1 MKLHPLFSREQIAA
15 RVRELGEL
23 VAAKLPEDNTPMV
36 AVILMKGAMWFAAD
50 LLRHLP
56 PTLRVEPVRVSSY
69 GNART
74 SSGQLTW
81 HTPCPTCNGC
91 RVLLVDD
98 VLDTGLTLQAVQE
111 ELLRKGATQ
120 VLTAVAVDKQGARR
134 TAVEADYA
142 AFRIK
147 SGFLVGYGMDC
158 AEAYRNLPY
167 IAELSADE

>member
-1 MKLHPLFSREQIAA
+1 MKLHTLFSREQIAL
-15 RVRELGEL
+15 RVRELGQQISAGLPADDTPL
-23 VAAKLPEDNTPMV
+23 VAI
-36 AVILMKGAMWFAAD
+36 ILMKGALWFAAD

-69 GNART
+69 GNERT

-81 HTPCPTCNGC
+81 HTPCPPCAGC

-98 VLDTGLTLQAVQE
+98 VLDTGLTLQAVRE
-111 ELLRKGATQ
+111 ELLRNGAAQ

-134 TAVEADYA
+134 TAMEADYA
-142 AFRIK
+142 AFRVK

-158 AEAYRNLPY
+158 AESYRNLPY

>member
-91 RVLLVDD
+91 CVLLVDD
-98 VLDTGLTLQAVQE
+98 VLTT
-111 ELLRKGATQ
+111 GAT
-120 VLTAVAVDKQGARR
+120 L
-134 TAVEADYA
+134 A
-142 AFRIK
+142 A
-147 SGFLVGYGMDC
+147 
-158 AEAYRNLPY
+158 
-167 IAELSADE
+167 AELALRRGVPGGAQPPRVSFATLACVPHESGAG